1 MKHKVYLSLGSNIG
15 DRRASLKE
23 AIKLLNEDGVNVGK
37 VSSVYETDPVGYLDQ
52 DAFLNI
58 ACSAETDHSPESLL
72 AALKGIENRMGRQK
86 TVRFGPRNIDID
98 IIYYDDVTM
107 STKDLIIPHVRMHE
121 RAFVLVPLCEIA
133 GDFMDPVRKKTVKE
147 LLGDISR
154 EGVRFYSKEL
164 SKMYE
169 LTIRGHFSSAHAL
182 RGYKGKCE
190 NMHGHTFR
198 TAVVIRSEKLND
210 IGIVY
215 DFADLKVHL
224 NGILDELDHHVLNE
238 LPYFE
243 TVNPS
248 SENLAV
254 YIFDKMK
261 AALAGEDV
269 EVVSAEVWESDTSS
283 AKYIP

>member
-1 MKHKVYLSLGSNIG
+1 MHKTYLSLGSNIG
-15 DRRASLKE
+15 DRRENLRE
-23 AIKLLNEDGVNVGK
+23 AIKNLKENGVK
-37 VSSVYETDPVGYLDQ
+37 VVKISSVYETAPVGYLDQ
-52 DAFLNI
+52 DKFLNI
-58 ACSAETDHSPESLL
+58 ACLAETDYSPEGLL
-72 AALKGIENRMGRQK
+72 TALKGIETRMGRQK

-107 STKDLIIPHVRMHE
+107 STRDLIIPHPRMHE

-133 GDFMDPVRKKTVKE
+133 KDYLDPVRKRAVKGI
-147 LLGDISR
+147 LKDVSC

-198 TAVVIRSEKLND
+198 TAVVIRSDKLND

-215 DFADLKVHL
+215 DFTELKKHL
-224 NGILDELDHHVLNE
+224 NGILDELDHHVLND

-254 YIFDKMK
+254 YIYDRMK
-261 AALAGEDV
+261 AALAGDDV
-269 EVVSAEVWESDTSS
+269 EVVSAEVWESDSSS
-283 AKYIP
+283 AKYLP